1 MKREH
6 KYRGKRIDNGQWI
19 VGGLVISSRW
29 RYYIVI
35 DNIGIHDDFDHVNFM
50 YVEID
55 PGTVGEYTGM
65 KDMNGKEICAGDIIE
80 CFYMNLSY
88 QQKGNY
94 PPPNIE
100 VEEYEVVRNVDVVKF
115 EYGSFNF
122 CGLPIGFDKLTGVEC
137 EPDYNTLSVRLKS
150 IWDNNIDNIREEYPY
165 LTVENFYNYNIIG
178 NIHDNPEL
186 LETE

>member
-1 MKREH
+1 MKREI
-6 KYRGKRIDNGQWI
+6 KFRGIRLDNGKWVI
-19 VGGLVISSRW
+19 GDLILIKGGALILP
-29 RYYIVI
+29 
-35 DNIGIHDDFDHVNFM
+35 IGKGWDQHMVDA
-50 YVEID
+50 E
-55 PGTVGEYTGM
+55 TVGQFTGL
-65 KDMNGKEICAGDIIE
+65 KDKDGRDIYEGDIIE

-100 VEEYEVVRNVDVVKF
+100 VEEYEVVRNVSVVKF

-122 CGLPIGFDKLTGVEC
+122 CGLPIGFDKLTGGEC
-137 EPDYNTLSVRLKS
+137 EHDYNTLNVRLKS

-178 NIHDNPEL
+178 NIYDNPDL
-186 LETE
+186 LKTE

>member
-1 MKREH
+1 MKREI
-6 KYRGKRIDNGQWI
+6 KFRGKRLDNGEWVI
-19 VGGLVISSRW
+19 GLLVKMWGGWHI
-29 RYYIVI
+29 I
-35 DNIGIHDDFDHVNFM
+35 DWDDENTAYPVHPDTIGQ
-50 YVEID
+50 
-55 PGTVGEYTGM
+55 YTGM
-65 KDMNGKEICAGDIIE
+65 KDKNRRDIYEGDIIE
-80 CFYMNLSY
+80 CFYMNISY

-122 CGLPIGFDKLTGVEC
+122 CGLPIGFDKLTGGEC
-137 EPDYNTLSVRLKS
+137 EPDYNTLNVRLKS

-178 NIHDNPEL
+178 NIYDNPDL
-186 LETE
+186 LKTE

>member
-1 MKREH
+1 MIVEFVDH
-6 KYRGKRIDNGQWI
+6 HEQWHE
-19 VGGLVISSRW
+19 V
-29 RYYIVI
+29 
-35 DNIGIHDDFDHVNFM
+35 
-50 YVEID
+50 D
-55 PGTVGEYTGM
+55 PGTIGQFTGL
-65 KDMNGKEICAGDIIE
+65 KDKDGRDIYEGDIIE

-115 EYGSFNF
+115 EHGSFNF
-122 CGLPIGFDKLTGVEC
+122 CGLPIGFDKLTGGEC
-137 EPDYNTLSVRLKS
+137 EPDYNTLNVRLKS

>member
-1 MKREH
+1 MKREI
-6 KYRGKRIDNGQWI
+6 KFRGKRLDGKEW
-19 VGGLVISSRW
+19 VFFTLPFDGRTD
-29 RYYIVI
+29 YYDV
-35 DNIGIHDDFDHVNFM
+35 
-50 YVEID
+50 D
-55 PGTVGEYTGM
+55 PNTVGQFTGI
-65 KDMNGKEICAGDIIE
+65 KDKNGRDIYEGDIIE

-100 VEEYEVVRNVDVVKF
+100 VEEYEIVRNVDVVKF

-122 CGLPIGFDKLTGVEC
+122 CGFPIGFDKLTGGEC
-137 EPDYNTLSVRLKS
+137 EPDYNTLNVRLKS